1 MLAGGTRAELR
12 WVLWPR
18 VRTAAVAATC
28 WIAVQALTEVTVTDL
43 MMVRTFTE
51 EVYYQLV
58 GNPVGVSAAVAV
70 TLPVWL
76 GSAAVAV
83 WLAARVNPRALV
95 IASGFTSVPDLG
107 AQVYPFLPVRLISRF
122 SYDSLGAIGSIKAP
136 VLVAHSREDDI
147 IPFAHGK
154 ALYDAAQEPKRF
166 LEMRGGHNDGFI
178 FMRQEWIAQ
187 LAAFLES
194 ARAGKPEP
202 ATTDQ
207 AR

>member
-1 MLAGGTRAELR
+1 M
-12 WVLWPR
+12 
-18 VRTAAVAATC
+18 
-28 WIAVQALTEVTVTDL
+28 
-43 MMVRTFTE
+43 
-51 EVYYQLV
+51 
-58 GNPVGVSAAVAV
+58 
-70 TLPVWL
+70 
-76 GSAAVAV
+76 

-166 LEMRGGHNDGFI
+166 LEMRGADGGPPYMVRFDDGHETLLYPGADC
-178 FMRQEWIAQ
+178 E
-187 LAAFLES
+187 LEHEHQS
-194 ARAGKPEP
+194 HA
-202 ATTDQ
+202 
-207 AR
+207 